1 MELFSDPFRCN
12 KCLHKPFPGY
22 LASLTGMGIQPSIRV
37 RELARLASLWA
48 ADETDYVTGKCNRHS
63 FV

>member
-1 MELFSDPFRCN
+1 
-12 KCLHKPFPGY
+12 
-22 LASLTGMGIQPSIRV
+22 MGIQPSIRV